1 MVLLD
6 THTLIWYMFD
16 SSKLSEAASDRIRD
30 EEKVYYSM
38 VSLWEISI
46 KQNIGKLDL
55 DCSMVELAEKCEEAG
70 LTILNIIPEHVE
82 GIKNLPDHHND
93 PFDRLLIAQAS
104 IERLGFVTKDT
115 TIPLY
120 DIETIW

>member
-38 VSLWEISI
+38 VSLWEILSALS
-46 KQNIGKLDL
+46 QM
-55 DCSMVELAEKCEEAG
+55 SESQS
-70 LTILNIIPEHVE
+70 
-82 GIKNLPDHHND
+82 
-93 PFDRLLIAQAS
+93 QATS
-104 IERLGFVTKDT
+104 SQDFLMIS
-115 TIPLY
+115 
-120 DIETIW
+120 

>member
-16 SSKLSEAASDRIRD
+16 SSRLSEMAVKRISD

-38 VSLWEISI
+38 VSLWEIAI
-46 KQNIGKLDL
+46 KQSIGKIDI

-70 LTILNIIPEHVE
+70 LTVLNIRSEHVE
-82 GIKNLPDHHND
+82 CIKNLPNHHND
-93 PFDRLLIAQAS
+93 PFDRILIAQAT
-104 IERLGFVTKDT
+104 IEGLDFITKDAN
-115 TIPLY
+115 ISLY
-120 DIETIW
+120 DINVIW

>member
-6 THTLIWYMFD
+6 THALIWYMFD
-16 SSKLSEAASDRIRD
+16 SSRLSDTANDRIRN

-46 KQNIGKLDL
+46 KQSIGKLDL

-70 LTILNIIPEHVE
+70 LTVLNIKPEHIE
-82 GIKNLPDHHND
+82 GIKNLPDHHSD
-93 PFDRLLIAQAS
+93 PFDRLLISQAA
-104 IERLGFVTKDT
+104 IEGLGFITKDAA
-115 TIPLY
+115 ISPY
-120 DIETIW
+120 DIDVIW

>member
-70 LTILNIIPEHVE
+70 LTILNIKPEHVE

>member
-16 SSKLSEAASDRIRD
+16 SSRLSETAVKRIRD

-46 KQNIGKLDL
+46 KQSIGN
-55 DCSMVELAEKCEEAG
+55 SQR
-70 LTILNIIPEHVE
+70 
-82 GIKNLPDHHND
+82 
-93 PFDRLLIAQAS
+93 F
-104 IERLGFVTKDT
+104 
-115 TIPLY
+115 
-120 DIETIW
+120 